1 MAQDIYDNLLKRIG
15 KDHLGKRLTRQVN
28 LAANFYA
35 KNSPAPFHFENVQW
49 IHVLLKILL
58 HLTGLYEKGVKN
70 ALDYKVERI
79 QVPVKNLPTPFNHF
93 KILQI
98 SDIHADALVDEGN
111 RLETLLADI
120 SAEFCIF
127 TGDFRFRTQDV
138 HEKALLITKKIG
150 HALGDTCPKFGIL
163 GNHDFIEFVP
173 GLESAGIQML
183 LNEAVPIRKNGTEI
197 WLAGI
202 DDAHLYGCHDIS
214 KAFENIPPG
223 AVKILLSHTPETY
236 AQASMA
242 GVDYLLCGHTH
253 GGQICLPG
261 GIPIMTNAKCPRAFC
276 SGSWRFGDMRGYT
289 SRGTG
294 SSGLPVRF
302 FCPPEITVH
311 ELVCAGTEISL

>member
-1 MAQDIYDNLLKRIG
+1 MHQDIYDNLLQRIG
-15 KDHLGKRLTRQVN
+15 KDHLGKRLTRQAN

-35 KNSPAPFHFENVQW
+35 KNSPAPFHFENIQW
-49 IHVLLKILL
+49 IHALLKILL
-58 HLTGLYEKGVKN
+58 HLTWLYEKGAKN
-70 ALDYKVERI
+70 ATNYKLERI
-79 QVPVKNLPTPFNHF
+79 QVPVKNLPSSFNHF

-98 SDIHADALVDEGN
+98 SDIHADVLMDEGN
-111 RLETLLADI
+111 GLKALLMTIPSDI
-120 SAEFCIF
+120 CVF

-138 HEKALLITKKIG
+138 HDKALRITKKIG
-150 HALGDTCPKFGIL
+150 QCLRKTCPKFGIL

-173 GLESAGIQML
+173 GLESGGIQML
-183 LNEAVPIRKNGTEI
+183 LNEAVPIKKNGQRI

-202 DDAHLYGCHDIS
+202 DDAHLYGCHDIP
-214 KAFENIPPG
+214 KALKNIPPE

-236 AQASMA
+236 AQASKA

-261 GIPIMTNAKCPRAFC
+261 GIPIMTNAKCPRGFC
-276 SGSWRFGDMRGYT
+276 SGAWHFGSMRGYT

-311 ELVCAGTEISL
+311 ELVCAGT